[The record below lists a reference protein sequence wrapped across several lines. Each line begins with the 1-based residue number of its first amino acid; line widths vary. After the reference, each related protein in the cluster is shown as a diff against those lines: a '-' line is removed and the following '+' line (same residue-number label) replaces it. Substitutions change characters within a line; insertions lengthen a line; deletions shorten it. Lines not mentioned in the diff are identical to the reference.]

1 MFVSFGG
8 SDVSFSQDNR
18 FARYLVAFGK
28 RVIGGKSNRG
38 FADIPLQGKIESM
51 TGQARKS

>member
-28 RVIGGKSNRG
+28 RVIG
-38 FADIPLQGKIESM
+38 ATE
-51 TGQARKS
+51 TGALPIFLTGEN